1 MRIANFVRAA
11 LAATLSHAV
20 SAQTFTDCNP
30 LTTTCP
36 ADAALGMSIRVDFTK
51 GGVNSFVASGKP
63 TYDGDGVSFSVA
75 SRGDAPQLISTF
87 YIMFGRVEITMKS
100 APGTGIVSSAVL
112 QSDTLDEIDFEWLGI
127 DDAQVQTNYFGK
139 GIVGSY
145 NRGQFNP
152 APNNQAD
159 WHTYIIDWTQ
169 DRIVW
174 LVDGAEVRTLTADSA
189 EDNQYPQSPM
199 QFKFGAWAGG
209 DPGNSQGTIE
219 WAGGVTNYENGPYSM
234 KVKSIA
240 VSDYSTGK
248 EYRYKDNSGS
258 WQSIEAVDGEVNGN
272 VGNVD
277 VITITASAASPTD
290 SGSPRVP
297 AGGMGT
303 ASGDATL
310 TQTGWPW
317 VPGATPDQGS
327 VPDGWVMTGEGKLIP
342 NESVSV
348 RPPLVVFLSSLLLGV
363 FIFIGHSS

>member
-1 MRIANFVRAA
+1 MA
-11 LAATLSHAV
+11 
-20 SAQTFTDCNP
+20 
-30 LTTTCP
+30 
-36 ADAALGMSIRVDFTK
+36 IRVDFTK
-51 GGVNSFVASGKP
+51 GEVNSFVASGSP

-75 SRGDAPQLISTF
+75 RSGDAPQLISTF
-87 YIMFGRVEITMKS
+87 YIMFGRVEITMKA

-112 QSDTLDEIDFEWLGI
+112 QSDTLDEIDLEWLGV
-127 DDAQVQTNYFGK
+127 DSGQVQTNYFGK

-159 WHTYIIDWTQ
+159 WHTYVIDWTK

-174 LVDGAEVRTLTADSA
+174 LVDGTEIRTQTADTA
-189 EDNQYPQSPM
+189 EANQYPQTPM

-209 DPGNSQGTIE
+209 DPGNAQGTID
-219 WAGGVTNYENGPYSM
+219 WAGGLTNYENGPFTM
-234 KVKSIA
+234 RVQSIA
-240 VSDYSTGK
+240 VTDYSTGK

-272 VGNVD
+272 IGNVD
-277 VITITASAASPTD
+277 MITATASAASPTD
-290 SGSPRVP
+290 GSSAPRVP
-297 AGGMGT
+297 QGGIGT

-327 VPDGWVMTGEGKLIP
+327 VPDGWRMTEEGKIVP
-342 NESVSV
+342 NDSASV
-348 RPPLVVFLSSLLLGV
+348 RPPLVALLSSLLLGAL
-363 FIFIGHSS
+363 IFIGHSS